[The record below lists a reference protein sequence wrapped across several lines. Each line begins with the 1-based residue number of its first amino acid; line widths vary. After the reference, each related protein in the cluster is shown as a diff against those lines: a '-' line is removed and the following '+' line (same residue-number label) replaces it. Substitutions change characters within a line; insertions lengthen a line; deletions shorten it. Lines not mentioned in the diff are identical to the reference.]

1 MIRFRNVALAL
12 VALLLAGGLTACGSS
27 SSSTGASSSGSSS
40 ATGGNNVMIK
50 GFAFSPSTLTVK
62 VGAKVTF
69 TQEDSGTMHTAT
81 STGGKTINS
90 PKMKQGQSYTVTFT
104 KAGTYPYICSIHP
117 FMKGTII
124 VK

>member
-27 SSSTGASSSGSSS
+27 SSSTGASSSSSSS
-40 ATGGNNVMIK
+40 ATTGNNVMIK
-50 GFAFSPSTLTVK
+50 GFAFHPASLTVK

-81 STGGKTINS
+81 STDKTINS
-90 PKMKQGQSYTVTFT
+90 PQMKQGQSYTVTFT

-124 VK
+124 VTQ